1 MSDVAEGEGNAFH
14 HPVEV
19 RFRDIDAGG
28 HAHHTLPLV
37 YFEEARSAYWSRVVG
52 RDGLEGI
59 DYILAEATVRYHR
72 RILWPQTVTVALRVP
87 EIGRSHWIMEYVV
100 RGEDGARLATGET
113 RQVMYDYEAGRPV
126 RIPDDVR
133 GRMRSRDDTAG

>member
-1 MSDVAEGEGNAFH
+1 MSDGLEGEGAAFH

-19 RFRDIDAGG
+19 RFRDIDPGG

-37 YFEEARSAYWSRVVG
+37 YFEEARSAYWSRIVG

-59 DYILAEATVRYHR
+59 DYILAEAMIRYHR

-100 RGEDGARLATGET
+100 RGEDGRRLASGET
-113 RQVMYDYEAGRPV
+113 RQVMYDYDAGRPV

-133 GRMRSRDDTAG
+133 ERMTAGDESAG